1 MCRKDLPPKNSSNMV
16 SRHTILL
23 LFLVMGLASADFSAS
38 FKNFII
44 DNYSQQ
50 MYDDLARNDLGA
62 VGSYGGGTHDG
73 NGPTSRR
80 AVILV
85 HGTTNNA
92 GNFFGQRNALLTNGW
107 SEETVYGTTY
117 GSGSAEITPATDVS
131 MECEFVQQMR
141 NFIKVV
147 ADFTKQ
153 KVDIIG
159 YSLGSPIVR
168 KAILGGNCVD
178 DENVDLGGPLT
189 DSVETYISVA
199 GANKASYLCV
209 LPITNACS
217 SVNGLFCLSSFLKNI
232 NSEQRYEGSHIYSI
246 YGIQDDKVGFTN
258 LPCLSRNSRINNSD
272 QEFSNATG
280 NHDAILS
287 GTIDLQMNLLNAH

>member
-1 MCRKDLPPKNSSNMV
+1 MV

-23 LFLVMGLASADFSAS
+23 LFLVVGLASADFSAS
-38 FKNFII
+38 FKSFII
-44 DNYSQQ
+44 NNYSQQ

-73 NGPTSRR
+73 YSPTSRR

-92 GNFFGQRNALLTNGW
+92 GNFFGQRNALLSNGW
-107 SEETVYGTTY
+107 SEDTVYGTTY
-117 GSGSAEITPATDVS
+117 GSGSAAITPAQDVS
-131 MECEFVQQMR
+131 MDCAFVQQMR

-178 DENVDLGGPLT
+178 GNVELGAPLT
-189 DSVETYISVA
+189 SSVETYISVA

-209 LPITNACS
+209 LPVTNACS
-217 SVNGLFCLSSFLKNI
+217 SVNGLFCLSSFLQNI
-232 NSEQRYEGSHIYSI
+232 NSVERYEGSHIYSI
-246 YGIQDDKVGFTN
+246 YGINDDKVGYRN
-258 LPCLSRNSRINNSD
+258 VPCLTKNSQINNSD
-272 QEFSNATG
+272 MEFSNATG
-280 NHDAILS
+280 NHDMILS

>member
-1 MCRKDLPPKNSSNMV
+1 MV

-38 FKNFII
+38 FKSFII
-44 DNYSQQ
+44 NNYSQQ

-92 GNFFGQRNALLTNGW
+92 GNFFGQRNALLSNGW
-107 SEETVYGTTY
+107 SQETVYGTTY
-117 GSGSAEITPATDVS
+117 GSGSADITPATDVS
-131 MECEFVQQMR
+131 MECEFMR

-178 DENVDLGGPLT
+178 DENVDLGEPLT